1 MAAATRS
8 QTRGPAGLSSLPAER
23 LDTIW
28 GGAPSSSW
36 GLGFRINEGEQVLVA
51 KMGRWSHPD
60 AASHSSYV
68 VHPAKHTLS
77 GV

>member
-1 MAAATRS
+1 VAAATQS

-23 LDTIW
+23 LHTIW

-51 KMGRWSHPD
+51 KMGG
-60 AASHSSYV
+60 AV
-68 VHPAKHTLS
+68 QTLLRIFFMENQE
-77 GV
+77 